1 MANEERMYSW
11 MNQGMAI
18 IGERHTSPYRV
29 LHPVRGCSYFSEFI
43 TILLYVTEK
52 LSFKMEKREMR
63 VQLVSNK

>member
-1 MANEERMYSW
+1 MAVAMSYCTHSW
-11 MNQGMAI
+11 PNQGMASATP
-18 IGERHTSPYRV
+18 RHTESSTLFV
-29 LHPVRGCSYFSEFI
+29 DAHIFFEFI